1 MEEEQEI
8 TFEERI
14 RNIGGW
20 LSKNLPAIFAVLISA
35 FFLFTGVIK
44 VLPTEMDLKEQT
56 IMTFITIIAGF
67 SITSLVGEYGFTSAK
82 NTKAYTETIDSYN
95 KSVKG
100 ALKYREAID
109 ELAKERAEDN
119 LKKLRI
125 HILESVNISYD
136 EVFNEYG
143 RLITEFD
150 IYKYKNDK
158 GFVKKLRA
166 YHKAVKLKVVD
177 TNVFGLA
184 SSSLF
189 GIKKDVTEKEYRTK
203 NSIKSLLIK
212 VLLSIA
218 TVGIMFQ
225 FLGWDISALIYAFMQ
240 VVLWVA
246 MGLITRQKNYNFII
260 EEILPQINGK
270 ELIIKEFMELDETK
284 KNIYVEKT
292 KKLKQLPYISM
303 NR

>member
-1 MEEEQEI
+1 MEEEI
-8 TFEERI
+8 SFEERV
-14 RNIGGW
+14 RNVGGW
-20 LSKNLPAIFAVLISA
+20 LSKNLPAIFAILISA

-44 VLPTEMDLKEQT
+44 VLPTEMSLKEQT

-82 NTKAYTETIDSYN
+82 NTSLYRDTTEDYN
-95 KSVKG
+95 KAVKG

-136 EVFNEYG
+136 EVFNDYG
-143 RLITEFD
+143 RLITDFD
-150 IYKYKNDK
+150 IYKYKDEK
-158 GFVKKLRA
+158 GFVKKIRS

-189 GIKKDVTEKEYRTK
+189 GIKKQISEKEYRTK

-225 FLGWDISALIYAFMQ
+225 FLGWDWSALIYAFMQ

-246 MGLITRQKNYNFII
+246 MGLITRQKNYNFVI
-260 EEILPQINGK
+260 EEILPQINSK

-284 KNIYVEKT
+284 KNIYIEKT
-292 KKLKQLPYISM
+292 KKIKQLPYLPL
-303 NR
+303 NH

>member
-1 MEEEQEI
+1 MEEEI
-8 TFEERI
+8 SFEERV
-14 RNIGGW
+14 RNVGGW
-20 LSKNLPAIFAVLISA
+20 LSKNLPAIFAILISA

-44 VLPTEMDLKEQT
+44 VLPTEMSWKEQT

-82 NTKAYTETIDSYN
+82 NTSLYRNTMEDYN
-95 KSVKG
+95 KAVKG

-136 EVFNEYG
+136 EVFNDYG
-143 RLITEFD
+143 RLITDFD
-150 IYKYKNDK
+150 IYKYKNEK
-158 GFVKKLRA
+158 GFVKKIRA

-189 GIKKDVTEKEYRTK
+189 GIKKQISEKEYRTK

-225 FLGWDISALIYAFMQ
+225 FLGWDWSALIYAFMQ

-246 MGLITRQKNYNFII
+246 MGLITRQKNYNFVI
-260 EEILPQINGK
+260 EEILPQINSK
-270 ELIIKEFMELDETK
+270 ELIIKEFMELDDTK
-284 KNIYVEKT
+284 KNIYIEKT
-292 KKLKQLPYISM
+292 KKLKQLPYLLL
-303 NR
+303 NN